1 MRIVIDSNR
10 VIAAL
15 IQDST
20 TREILLDKNFEFFA
34 PEYIKSEIEKY
45 RKEII
50 GKADISKEEFEI
62 LLSLIFESITIIPQS
77 EYQNLL
83 SELRDITKDFKD
95 IAYFAV
101 CLLVKADG
109 IWTHDTHFKG
119 QKKVKVFTNID
130 MLGFSRSKVSD
141 SD

>member
-1 MRIVIDSNR
+1 MKIVVDSNR

-20 TREILLDKNFEFFA
+20 TREILLDRNFEFFA
-34 PEYIKSEIEKY
+34 PEYIKTEIEKY
-45 RKEII
+45 RKDIME
-50 GKADISKEEFEI
+50 KADISEEEFEI

-77 EYQNLL
+77 EYQNFL
-83 SELRDITKDFKD
+83 SELRDITKDSKD
-95 IAYFAV
+95 VAYFAV
-101 CLLVKADG
+101 CLFIKADG
-109 IWTHDTHFKG
+109 IWTHDLHFKE

-130 MLGFSRSKVSD
+130 MLRFNRSTASD